1 MLARPYDALVKRS
14 YRIEF
19 TWPPVVC
26 LAIILGLS
34 LLLKGRYRLLP
45 PPVVLSLLALA
56 FVCGTVAFFAAN
68 SGRFKFAWY
77 ATVGLVSL
85 LSIVVIGLLT
95 NLLVLLVQGG
105 SDVHGWNLLLSGI
118 HVWVSNVLAFG
129 LWYWLLDRGGPHA
142 RMTEQRSPELLFP
155 EMTAGDFANP
165 KWSPNVFE
173 YMYLSFTN
181 STAFSPTDTLPLSSR
196 IRMLMMAE
204 SAMSLATIALVTARA
219 VNILT

>member
-1 MLARPYDALVKRS
+1 MKPK
-14 YRIEF
+14 YRVEF
-19 TWPPVVC
+19 TWPPVIC

-34 LLLKGRYRLLP
+34 LLLKGRYRLLSP
-45 PPVVLSLLALA
+45 TITISLFVLA
-56 FVCGTVAFFAAN
+56 FLCGVLAFIAAN
-68 SGRFKFAWY
+68 RGRFQFAWY

-85 LSIVVIGLLT
+85 LSIVVIALLA
-95 NLLVLLVQGG
+95 NLLKLLVEGG

-142 RMTEQRSPELLFP
+142 RESNEQGPPELLFP
-155 EMTAGDFANP
+155 EMTAGDVANP
-165 KWSPNVFE
+165 RWAPNLLE
-173 YMYLSFTN
+173 YLYLSFTN

-196 IRMLMMAE
+196 IRVLMMTE